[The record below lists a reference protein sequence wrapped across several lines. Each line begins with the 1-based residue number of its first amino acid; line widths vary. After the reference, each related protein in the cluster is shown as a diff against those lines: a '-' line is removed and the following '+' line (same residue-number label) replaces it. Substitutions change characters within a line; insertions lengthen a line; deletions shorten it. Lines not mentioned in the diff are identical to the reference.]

1 MRICNLL
8 SKGRYP
14 CILSALF
21 LISIAFK
28 LDCRAIP
35 ILGVVML
42 LRLLVLTIFQLMTH
56 DFQDHNDACLIMIV
70 CYLCYLLNHS
80 ISGSSFDILTMIN
93 SFCSWINLYLFVSHA
108 IWFLMINLCASMTV
122 LF

>member
-21 LISIAFK
+21 PISIALK
-28 LDCRAIP
+28 LDRCAIP

-42 LRLLVLTIFQLMTH
+42 LRLLVLNIFQLMIH
-56 DFQDHNDACLIMIV
+56 DFQDHNHAC
-70 CYLCYLLNHS
+70 S
-80 ISGSSFDILTMIN
+80 I
-93 SFCSWINLYLFVSHA
+93 
-108 IWFLMINLCASMTV
+108 MTV
-122 LF
+122 CFTGYIS

>member
-1 MRICNLL
+1 MRIYNLL

-35 ILGVVML
+35 ILGVVMFV
-42 LRLLVLTIFQLMTH
+42 RLLVLNVFQLMIH
-56 DFQDHNDACLIMIV
+56 DFQDHNHACSIVIV
-70 CYLCYLLNHS
+70 CFIGY
-80 ISGSSFDILTMIN
+80 IS
-93 SFCSWINLYLFVSHA
+93 
-108 IWFLMINLCASMTV
+108 
-122 LF
+122 

>member
-1 MRICNLL
+1 MRICNML

-28 LDCRAIP
+28 LDCHAIP

-42 LRLLVLTIFQLMTH
+42 LGLLVLNIFQLI
-56 DFQDHNDACLIMIV
+56 IM
-70 CYLCYLLNHS
+70 LAQS
-80 ISGSSFDILTMIN
+80 
-93 SFCSWINLYLFVSHA
+93 
-108 IWFLMINLCASMTV
+108 
-122 LF
+122 

>member
-28 LDCRAIP
+28 LDWCAIP

-42 LRLLVLTIFQLMTH
+42 LRLLVLNTFQLVIH
-56 DFQDHNDACLIMIV
+56 DFQDHNDA
-70 CYLCYLLNHS
+70 
-80 ISGSSFDILTMIN
+80 
-93 SFCSWINLYLFVSHA
+93 
-108 IWFLMINLCASMTV
+108 
-122 LF
+122 